1 MQRVVALSEDHKPN
15 NAEEIA
21 RIGNAGGFVETT
33 VRSFNGKQ
41 VSCSRVNGRLAVA
54 RAFGDFDLKQN
65 RGLPASQQMV
75 SCEPEVRV
83 EEVAQGDVLIMA
95 CDGIWDV
102 MNNQEVGEFVVDA
115 MDALAD
121 DVKAACEVLVERA
134 YALGS
139 TDNMTAMIVSVG
151 ASCPPA

>member
-1 MQRVVALSEDHKPN
+1 MSYLLSLIDMFFAFYQYFFLSIFFFFFFKQKTAYEML
-15 NAEEIA
+15 
-21 RIGNAGGFVETT
+21 
-33 VRSFNGKQ
+33 RSLVG
-41 VSCSRVNGRLAVA
+41 SEMCIRDR
-54 RAFGDFDLKQN
+54 
-65 RGLPASQQMV
+65 
-75 SCEPEVRV
+75 
-83 EEVAQGDVLIMA
+83 IMA